1 VNGTTLW
8 IDASGTSWLH
18 RIDPAAKIV
27 ALIVWFVVVLM
38 ASLPA
43 TLLALAALLGAA
55 FLLSGTAGVLK
66 RFAPFL
72 AVLFLVAWALWGIFS
87 ADPAGWPKGL
97 RLGGRLALLLALG
110 LLMLATTRVEEL
122 AAGLRR
128 LGLPFPVAFSLTL
141 AFRLIPLFVATG
153 RAIAE
158 AQACRGLDPRRG
170 SLPVRLRRYVPLLVP
185 LVLSSLRSAGS
196 LAAALEGR
204 GLGMGPRRTSV
215 LTGRFGW
222 PEAMWMALPAAA
234 AVATATLGL

>member
-1 VNGTTLW
+1 MKDATLW
-8 IDASGTSWLH
+8 IDAAGASWLH
-18 RIDPAAKIV
+18 RVDPAAKII
-27 ALIVWFVVVLM
+27 ALALWFAVVLM

-43 TLLALAALLGAA
+43 TLLALAALLGTA
-55 FLLSGTAGVLK
+55 FVLSGTAGVLR
-66 RFAPFL
+66 RFTPFL
-72 AVLFLVAWALWGIFS
+72 AVLFLVAWALWGVFS
-87 ADPAGWPKGL
+87 ADPAGWQKGL

-141 AFRLIPLFVATG
+141 AFRLIPLFVSTG

-158 AQACRGLDPRRG
+158 AQACRGVDPRRG
-170 SLPVRLRRYVPLLVP
+170 SIPGRLRRYVPLLVP

-196 LAAALEGR
+196 LAAALEAR

-215 LTGRFGW
+215 MTGRFGW
-222 PEAMWMALPAAA
+222 PEAGWVLLPAAA
-234 AVATATLGL
+234 ALGVATMGL